1 MGIRANCK
9 LHPSHNFNFTFP
21 HCGGTNKVLILFIQ
35 KSPMSSKTTL
45 TVRLASL
52 CVAVARLLCPRAA
65 ELPDHPGE
73 GGGGARE
80 GSRAKIQ
87 QLPAEASAGPGTT
100 RPLTPGAPPLST
112 CCAAKRVGAR
122 PQSPSDWLI
131 YSETGAG
138 AEPVFTPPLHCTH
151 TRTRGASAHGCRS
164 QLRTQ
169 HLPLQAPAERR
180 VRVICEAL
188 NEDTHSGK
196 NKLQQDPNLEILCA

>member
-1 MGIRANCK
+1 MSCK
-9 LHPSHNFNFTFP
+9 TA
-21 HCGGTNKVLILFIQ
+21 
-35 KSPMSSKTTL
+35 L
-45 TVRLASL
+45 TVRPLSL

-112 CCAAKRVGAR
+112 CCAVKRVGAR
-122 PQSPSDWLI
+122 PQSPSDWPI

-138 AEPVFTPPLHCTH
+138 AEPVLPPPPPPLHCTH

-169 HLPLQAPAERR
+169 HLPLQAPAER
-180 VRVICEAL
+180 
-188 NEDTHSGK
+188 
-196 NKLQQDPNLEILCA
+196 LERACDLRGPERGHTLWKKQTAARSES